1 MIWSTHFEE
10 TSCTVRRG
18 VRLLKW
24 FHHGTT
30 ITFGHGRS
38 ALPNLW
44 TLIDLGWSDYRIASY
59 FSVEPKKVSALR
71 VYYGLVQQA
80 PDSWVWR
87 MRRRKRLAYE
97 R

>member
-1 MIWSTHFEE
+1 MHCSSRRPPTEMVSPWHHDH
-10 TSCTVRRG
+10 VRPWPIS
-18 VRLLKW
+18 VAKLVD
-24 FHHGTT
+24 F
-30 ITFGHGRS
+30 
-38 ALPNLW
+38 
-44 TLIDLGWSDYRIASY
+44 IDLGWSDYRIASY

-80 PDSWVWR
+80 PDFWVWR